1 MSHFGR
7 NLVLRNVVEVAA
19 GFGVT
24 EARLMRHLQNVVAGN
39 ALRPGA
45 FVPTGLIVDGVETGA
60 LLTGRHDFGILVG
73 KRADYR
79 TYGAFGA
86 TIGETSEARFI
97 IAEAFRFAM
106 TLNSGVDL
114 LLVDA
119 GQFTEARF
127 QVTAPSTFAPHH
139 YAECQIYVVHHFMQL
154 LFGPDWSPVRV
165 QFRHERL
172 GTMRSYETVF
182 GCEVAFGQGTA
193 GVILKPEDMDR
204 SLTAVDTPIGAM
216 VQQMLE
222 EATSSQERT
231 TVSAVGSLLPPL
243 LSSGK
248 ATIEHIAPLLGV
260 SERTLQRRLRDEGS
274 SLRQIIHGERLKIIS
289 RVMASGVPPGE
300 ALRKLLGF
308 SDASAA
314 SRFLREHSPAPALR
328 SADGT
333 GGEPE

>member
-1 MSHFGR
+1 M
-7 NLVLRNVVEVAA
+7 
-19 GFGVT
+19 
-24 EARLMRHLQNVVAGN
+24 
-39 ALRPGA
+39 
-45 FVPTGLIVDGVETGA
+45 
-60 LLTGRHDFGILVG
+60 VG

-86 TIGETSEARFI
+86 TIGETSEARRI
-97 IAEAFRFAM
+97 VAEAFRFAM
-106 TLNSGVDL
+106 TLNSGIDL
-114 LLVDA
+114 ELVDR
-119 GQFTEARF
+119 GQVTEAMF
-127 QVTAPSTFAPHH
+127 QVTAPSRLAPHH

-154 LFGPDWSPVRV
+154 LFGPDWAPVRV

-172 GTMRSYETVF
+172 GTIRSYENVF
-182 GCEVAFGQGTA
+182 GCEVGFGQATA
-193 GVILKPEDMDR
+193 GVVLKTEDMDR
-204 SLTAVDTPIGAM
+204 SLAAVDTPIGAM

-222 EATSSQERT
+222 EASEAQERT

-289 RVMASGVPPGE
+289 KVMACGLPPGE
-300 ALRKLLGF
+300 TMGKLLGF